1 MMEGMKMK
9 RFRYIIAIAAIATLF
24 TGCLKETFPTSI
36 ITEGQLGQSSN
47 ALAGMSRASAA
58 VFNRYGSTYDAFGYP
73 GIMLWRD
80 TMAGDLP
87 IYSPSYDYHSYYAQC
102 QYLGN
107 WIVQQGWWSL
117 FYKIV
122 LNANLLINAAQ
133 GNEDPDVPHYLGNA
147 YCYRAYAYLD
157 LARMYEF
164 HKTGFAE
171 LDAEAESRG
180 IYGLT
185 VPIYT
190 ENTTEEEAK
199 NNPRAPFYQM
209 YRFILNDLNKAEEY
223 LDGYISSVCNE
234 AGISLVYA
242 LKARTWLELANRFDS
257 TICDTADSDLQAMLA
272 HESDYPEIDK
282 MGITT
287 AKECYQNALKYAE
300 LAEAYH
306 TPLTKEQWF
315 SPTTAFNTAQSS
327 WIFGMIIGTEDVGGS
342 WISFTGNMSAETT
355 YGTANTL
362 YQGFRMI
369 DAALYKKIGSG
380 DWRKNTW
387 ISPDDAGKASA
398 YTKYKTL
405 LSKDEFVQCP
415 AYTNFKF
422 HPGSGD
428 MDNYLVGNVVDLPL
442 IRVEEMYLI
451 AAEAEA
457 NVNGLAAGAAKLK
470 DYLNTYRYNDG
481 TYSTATLYDMNA
493 FRTEILNQ
501 RRIEFWGE
509 GHVIFD
515 YRRLRKAVVKGY
527 EGSNFPDSYQYNS
540 IEGYVPA
547 WSTIYIT
554 SSEYQYNHALE
565 GKNNP
570 DPSGYG
576 IKWSE

>member
-1 MMEGMKMK
+1 MT
-9 RFRYIIAIAAIATLF
+9 FAAAAMLF
-24 TGCLKETFPTSI
+24 TGCLKETFPSSVM
-36 ITEGQLGQSSN
+36 TEEQLNLSSN

-58 VFNRYGSTYDAFGYP
+58 VFNRMGGSDDAFGYP

-80 TMAGDLP
+80 SMGAELP
-87 IYSPSYDYHSYYAQC
+87 IYATTYDYHSYYAQC

-122 LNANLLINAAQ
+122 LNANLFITAAE
-133 GNEDPDVPHYLGNA
+133 GHEETDVLHYLGNA

-164 HKTGFAE
+164 FKTGFSD

-209 YRFILNDLNKAEEY
+209 YRFILTDLDKAEEL
-223 LDGYISSVCNE
+223 LDGYTSSVCNE
-234 AGISLVYA
+234 AGISMVYA
-242 LKARTWLELANRFDS
+242 LKARTWLELASRFDS
-257 TICDTADSDLQAMLA
+257 TISDTADSDLQTMIS
-272 HESDYPEIDK
+272 HESEYPELSK
-282 MGITT
+282 MGVTT

-306 TPLTKEQWF
+306 TPLTKEQWYT
-315 SPTTAFNTAQSS
+315 PTTAFNTAQSS
-327 WIFGMIIGTEDVGGS
+327 WIFGMIIGAEDVSGS
-342 WISFTGNMSAETT
+342 WDSFIGNMSAETT

-369 DAALYKKIGSG
+369 DAALYAQIGSS

-387 ISPDDAGKASA
+387 IAPGDAGVASA
-398 YTKYKTL
+398 YSKYKTL
-405 LSKDEFVQCP
+405 LPKDEFVLCP

-428 MDNYLVGNVVDLPL
+428 RDNYLVGNVVDIPL

-457 NVNGLAAGAAKLK
+457 NINGLAAGCEKLK
-470 DYLNTYRYNDG
+470 DYLNAYRYDEPV
-481 TYSTATLYDMNA
+481 YSTAAVYDMSA
-493 FRTEILNQ
+493 FRNEILTQ

-515 YRRLRKAVVKGY
+515 YRRLKKAVVKGY
-527 EGSNFPDSYQYNS
+527 SGTNFPESYRYNS
-540 IEGYVPA
+540 IDGYVPA

-554 SSEYQYNHALE
+554 SSEYQYNHALD